1 MHEAN
6 DSSNTANPY
15 AATCDFLYAL
25 RNQGSK
31 YGLERMQAFLTRLK
45 NPHERF
51 PLIHVAG
58 TNGKGSVCAMLE
70 ALYRDNGYRT
80 GLFTSPHLLH
90 LGERI
95 QVNRQALDETAI
107 TEYTDHMR
115 PLAETLAKENPELGP
130 TFFEYMAA
138 MAMLHFAESKVDLA
152 CIETGL
158 GGRLDATNVVD
169 PELSIITS
177 IGLDHCDLLGDTL
190 GAIAREKGGI
200 IKPGKP
206 VLFGFLP
213 IEAEAEL
220 RAIAKE
226 RQSPV
231 YALAERFPDPE
242 ALPETNLHGSFQ
254 RHNAALA
261 LYATEI
267 LQERFPITKQTALHQ
282 VNWQGR
288 WQTIALP
295 DRNLIL
301 DATHNAEGATYL
313 TENLQQFKEK
323 PIIIAG
329 TMGEERGRSLIE
341 AVAPHARELIL
352 VEPNQ
357 PRATS
362 TQCLRQY
369 LPENYPIPVR
379 DDTVAQ
385 LFPSKDCCTA
395 GEPGATVLVTGSI
408 YLIGEILSRIQG
420 LPASD
425 QTPHLQDRL

>member
-6 DSSNTANPY
+6 DSSSTANSY
-15 AATCDFLYAL
+15 AATCDYLYAL

-31 YGLERMQAFLTRLK
+31 YGLERMQAFLACLK
-45 NPHERF
+45 NPQKRF

-58 TNGKGSVCAMLE
+58 TNGKGSVCAILE
-70 ALYRDNGYRT
+70 ALYQENGYKA
-80 GLFTSPHLLH
+80 GLFTSPHFLH

-95 QVNRQALDETAI
+95 QVNRQPLLEAALM
-107 TEYTDHMR
+107 EYTARMR
-115 PLAETLAKENPELGP
+115 PLAENLAKENPELGP

-138 MAMLHFAESKVDLA
+138 MAFLRFSEAQVDLA
-152 CIETGL
+152 LIETGL

-190 GAIAREKGGI
+190 SAIAREKGGI

-213 IEAEAEL
+213 PEAEAEL

-242 ALPETNLHGSFQ
+242 TLPETNLHGRFQ
-254 RHNAALA
+254 RHNAGLA

-267 LQERFPITKQTALHQ
+267 LQQRFPISKHAALQQ
-282 VNWQGR
+282 VNWLGR

-295 DRNLIL
+295 DRSLIL
-301 DATHNAEGATYL
+301 DATHNSEGAAYL
-313 TENLQQFKEK
+313 AENLQQLKEK

-329 TMGEERGRSLIE
+329 TLGEERGRSLIE

-352 VEPNQ
+352 VEPSQ

-362 TQCLRQY
+362 TQSLRRY
-369 LPENYPIPVR
+369 LPEHYPIPVR

-395 GEPGATVLVTGSI
+395 GQPGATILVTGSI
-408 YLIGEILSRIQG
+408 YLIGEIMSRIQG
-420 LPASD
+420 LSASG
-425 QTPHLQDRL
+425 QTPNFQDRR

>member
-6 DSSNTANPY
+6 DSSSTANPY

-31 YGLERMQAFLTRLK
+31 YGLERMQAFLACLK
-45 NPHERF
+45 NPQERF

-58 TNGKGSVCAMLE
+58 TNGKGSVCAILE
-70 ALYRDNGYRT
+70 ALYRDNGYKT

-90 LGERI
+90 LGERL
-95 QVNRQALDETAI
+95 QVNRQPLQEAALM
-107 TEYTDHMR
+107 EYTARMR

-138 MAMLHFAESKVDLA
+138 MAFLRFSEAQVDLA
-152 CIETGL
+152 LIETGL

-190 GAIAREKGGI
+190 SAIAREKGGI
-200 IKPGKP
+200 IKPHKP

-213 IEAEAEL
+213 PEAEAAL

-231 YALAERFPDPE
+231 YTLAERFPDPE
-242 ALPETNLHGSFQ
+242 TLPETNLHGRFQ
-254 RHNAALA
+254 QHNAGLA

-267 LQERFPITKQTALHQ
+267 LQQRFPISKHNALQQ
-282 VNWQGR
+282 VNWPGR

-295 DRNLIL
+295 DRSLIL
-301 DATHNAEGATYL
+301 DATHNSEGAAYL
-313 TENLQQFKEK
+313 AENLQQLKEK

-329 TMGEERGRSLIE
+329 TLGEERGRSLIE
-341 AVAPHARELIL
+341 TVAPHARELIL
-352 VEPNQ
+352 VEPSQ

-362 TQCLRQY
+362 TQSLRRH
-369 LPENYPIPVR
+369 LPDPYPIPVR
-379 DDTVAQ
+379 DDTLAQ

-395 GEPGATVLVTGSI
+395 GQPGATILVTGSI
-408 YLIGEILSRIQG
+408 YLIGEIMSRIQG
-420 LPASD
+420 LSASD
-425 QTPHLQDRL
+425 PTPNLQDHR